1 MAGSCKHQ
9 EKYRDARAGVGQ
21 RDPGRR
27 DTRMVGSLKLQF
39 AARKQERG
47 MPFESSA
54 KQDRA
59 DRKLAKYIS
68 RRSLTIGIAVL
79 AVVIVTAVLYGSYGG

>member
-1 MAGSCKHQ
+1 
-9 EKYRDARAGVGQ
+9 
-21 RDPGRR
+21 
-27 DTRMVGSLKLQF
+27 
-39 AARKQERG
+39 

-59 DRKLAKYIS
+59 DKKLAKYIS

-79 AVVIVTAVLYGSYGG
+79 GIVIVTAVLYGAYGG

>member
-1 MAGSCKHQ
+1 MAGSCKQQ
-9 EKYRDARAGVGQ
+9 EKYRDARAVAGQ
-21 RDPGRR
+21 REPGRR
-27 DTRMVGSLKLQF
+27 GTRIVGFLNCSLLPE
-39 AARKQERG
+39 KQERG

-59 DRKLAKYIS
+59 DQKLAKYIS